1 VAVFAYKGRNDR
13 GDLMQGTLDGDDSG
27 AVADH
32 LMNTGITPLEIKEVR
47 GAKARAG
54 NEKTGD
60 EKIGSVLESA
70 WFKRLNEK
78 PITQKDLILF
88 SRQMHTLLKAGVPIM
103 RALTGLQEST
113 QSASVKAMIQD
124 LRESLDK
131 GRELSAAL
139 RRHPKVFSLFYISM
153 VQVGEM
159 TGTLD
164 EIFIRLYDYLEFERD
179 MKQRIKA
186 ATRYPMF
193 VIIAMAIAII
203 IINLF
208 VLPVFAKVFKGFRTE
223 LPYLTKML
231 MGFSEFMV
239 NYWLLMLVALV
250 VAVVGFR
257 LYISTSVGRY
267 EWDKHKF
274 KLPLAGDII
283 FKSTLSR
290 FARSMAL
297 SFRSGMP
304 ILQGL
309 SVVSLVVDNVFIR
322 SRIEQMREGIE
333 RGESILRTATATKVF
348 SPVVLQMI
356 AVGEETGDLDG
367 LMFEVAN
374 MYEREVKY
382 EVETLSARIEPIL
395 IVFLGVLVLVLA
407 LGVFL
412 PMWDLGRA
420 ALRK

>member
-1 VAVFAYKGRNDR
+1 MAVFAYKGRNGR
-13 GDLMQGTLDGDDSG
+13 GDLMQGTLEGDDSH

-32 LMNTGITPLEIKEVR
+32 LMNTGITPLEIREIR
-47 GAKARAG
+47 GAKAKVGSAKAG
-54 NEKTGD
+54 
-60 EKIGSVLESA
+60 SA
-70 WFKRLNEK
+70 YEPDWLKRLNEK
-78 PITQKDLILF
+78 PITPKDLILF
-88 SRQMHTLLKAGVPIM
+88 SRQMHTLLRAGVPIM

-113 QSASVKAMIQD
+113 QNPSVAAMIQD

-131 GRELSAAL
+131 GRELSVAL
-139 RRHPKVFSLFYISM
+139 RSYPKVFSLFYISM

-179 MKQRIKA
+179 MRQRIKA
-186 ATRYPMF
+186 ATRYPTF
-193 VIIAMAIAII
+193 VLIAMAIALV
-203 IINLF
+203 IINVF
-208 VLPVFAKVFKGFRTE
+208 VLPEFAKVFAGFHAQ
-223 LPYLTKML
+223 LPTITKVL
-231 MGFSEFMV
+231 LGFSAFMV
-239 NYWLLMLVALV
+239 DYWALMLVTLI
-250 VAVVGFR
+250 VAVASFR
-257 LYISTSVGRY
+257 LFINTSGGRY
-267 EWDKHKF
+267 KWDKYKF

-297 SFRSGMP
+297 SFKSGMP

-309 SVVSLVVDNVFIR
+309 SVVGLVVDNVYIR
-322 SRIEQMREGIE
+322 RCIEQMRDGIE
-333 RGESILRTATATKVF
+333 RGESILRTAAATGVF

-367 LMFEVAN
+367 LMLEVAY

-382 EVETLSARIEPIL
+382 EVENLSSRIEPIL
-395 IVFLGVLVLVLA
+395 IVFLGILVLVLA

-412 PMWDLGRA
+412 PMWDLGKA
-420 ALRK
+420 ALNR